1 MKEVMRD
8 QPIGRLGRPEEIA
21 AAVLWLCSSAASFVS
36 VRHLKL
42 MVALQPTRSKNG
54 IKIHRR
60 RHEDE
65 KTRNTGSIGTRIW
78 VHEPGHKLR
87 PSSTYRRRHQGHSRG
102 PQQGCTF
109 FDTAEVYGPYTSE
122 TIVGGALEPFRNE
135 VKIATKFG
143 FNLTEKSGL
152 DSRPDHIKW
161 MVDGCL
167 KRLRTDHIDLF
178 YQHRVDP
185 NVPIED
191 VAGAVKELIEAG
203 KVLHFGLS
211 EANPSTIRKA
221 HAVQPVA
228 ALQTE
233 YSFMNR
239 DPESN
244 GLLATCEEL
253 GIGFVPWGPMGMGYL
268 TQRLDAKTAFD
279 PKSDLRS
286 TFDRFQ
292 PETIAANK
300 PFVDRITEL
309 ARDERRY
316 DRATL
321 ARLAVGSKAFHR
333 SDPGHRKGQASSG
346 KYRFHEACLDCGR
359 PEGNRRST
367 SPVQSAWWSYERTT
381 DARSGAIGEALVDR
395 YRETRFSSLYSRM
408 VGYSEVGEA
417 GT

>member
-1 MKEVMRD
+1 MNLATNYGPAT
-8 QPIGRLGRPEEIA
+8 PIDEAIKVIREAHR
-21 AAVLWLCSSAASFVS
+21 
-36 VRHLKL
+36 
-42 MVALQPTRSKNG
+42 NG
-54 IKIHRR
+54 
-60 RHEDE
+60 
-65 KTRNTGSIGTRIW
+65 
-78 VHEPGHKLR
+78 V
-87 PSSTYRRRHQGHSRG
+87 
-102 PQQGCTF
+102 TF

-152 DSRPDHIKW
+152 DSRPEHIKW

-167 KRLRTDHIDLF
+167 KRLRTDHIDLL

-191 VAGAVKELIEAG
+191 VAGAVKQLIEAG

-211 EANPSTIRKA
+211 EANPSTIRRA

-233 YSFMNR
+233 YSLMNR

-268 TQRLDAKTAFD
+268 TQNLDAQTAFD

-300 PFVDRITEL
+300 PFMDRITEL
-309 ARDERRY
+309 ARAKG
-316 DRATL
+316 ATTAQLSL
-321 ARLAVGSKAFHR
+321 AWLLAQKPFIVPI
-333 SDPGHRKGQASSG
+333 PGTG
-346 KYRFHEACLDCGR
+346 KVKHLLENIESTKIVLTAGDIEEIDGALAEYKVHGGR
-359 PEGNRRST
+359 MNEQQMR
-367 SPVQSAWWSYERTT
+367 VVEQ
-381 DARSGAIGEALVDR
+381 
-395 YRETRFSSLYSRM
+395 
-408 VGYSEVGEA
+408 
-417 GT
+417 